1 MSLFLGKGMS
11 RHRAAR
17 RAVGPRN
24 ARELEAQLLDGLLEA
39 YVTWR
44 EACEGVAWAY
54 AQWAAASAERPLA
67 YDLYRT
73 ALDAE
78 EQMARGYRHAAD
90 HIGRSSRGAL
100 D

>member
-1 MSLFLGKGMS
+1 MS

-17 RAVGPRN
+17 RAFGPSN
-24 ARELEAQLLDGLLEA
+24 AQELEAQLVDGLLEA

-44 EACEGVAWAY
+44 EACEGVAWAH
-54 AQWAAASAERPLA
+54 AQWAAASAERRLA
-67 YDLYRT
+67 YELYRS
-73 ALDAE
+73 ALDGE
-78 EQMARGYRHAAD
+78 EHAARGYRHAAD